1 MEGWAAG
8 SQAQQRRVRKE
19 ITPWEAL
26 PQAADLT
33 STYASHYQKWPMPPR
48 NRAIKPQDERPASAA
63 RFDTRSTMQDS
74 FQNWSGRHAG
84 KSCRPQSAYEPK
96 DWMQP
101 ISTTHREAFQSWGAP
116 KRGAFRPKQA
126 REPPA
131 ATPTGRSTAQD
142 SFQPIMHFVPT
153 KSAQPAEKKLDVTAF
168 EGTTTSRMSYQAW
181 PVQARRGGRKP
192 VENMIMGGDTGPFP
206 NSTYRDM
213 FREIS
218 IPSTSKC
225 AVGIQVVGG
234 KFYTMLPRGTRP
246 PASKKVLMT
255 TTTDKQTS
263 LDVVIVQTSDEAMK
277 HGKVV
282 GEFELD
288 GIAPSRAG
296 VPQVEVSFV
305 YSNDNSL
312 RVSAIDVQGQRT
324 RALSVKEKIRLG

>member
-1 MEGWAAG
+1 MCVCSESTRDGAILSPSAAQGAEAQSKEGRWNKRLNPLMEGWAAG

-33 STYASHYQKWPMPPR
+33 STYSSHYQKWPMPPR
-48 NRAIKPQDERPASAA
+48 NRAIKPQDERPASAS

-142 SFQPIMHFVPT
+142 SFQPIMHFVR
-153 KSAQPAEKKLDVTAF
+153 A
-168 EGTTTSRMSYQAW
+168 
-181 PVQARRGGRKP
+181 ARRYRHRHWLHSP
-192 VENMIMGGDTGPFP
+192 PAFTA
-206 NSTYRDM
+206 STQR
-213 FREIS
+213 RRS
-218 IPSTSKC
+218 
-225 AVGIQVVGG
+225 
-234 KFYTMLPRGTRP
+234 RRP
-246 PASKKVLMT
+246 PPTRSPAAHPT
-255 TTTDKQTS
+255 RR
-263 LDVVIVQTSDEAMK
+263 
-277 HGKVV
+277 
-282 GEFELD
+282 
-288 GIAPSRAG
+288 PSRRCR
-296 VPQVEVSFV
+296 Q
-305 YSNDNSL
+305 SL
-312 RVSAIDVQGQRT
+312 PSRWRRSST
-324 RALSVKEKIRLG
+324 